1 MFRLVEKFFRGL
13 AFQVPQEWQHDDE
26 QEDAEF
32 LHIKAEVLKEV
43 IFRNFK
49 NGWEKEI
56 RCEDGWIQIITEC
69 HSDLSTLDENYEIF
83 QIKQKFGTLRFYC
96 EPTNPEL
103 RKQFV
108 AIIDEYEKRSART
121 CEKSG
126 EKGVLMKKDG
136 YYQTLNPELGKL
148 LGFEMI
154 EQPNK
159 S

>member
-13 AFQVPQEWQHDDE
+13 AFQVPQDWQHDDE
-26 QEDAEF
+26 QEEAEV
-32 LHIKAEVLKEV
+32 LHVKAEVLKEV

-49 NGWEKEI
+49 KGWEKEI
-56 RCEDGWIQIITEC
+56 RCEDGWIQIIAEC

-96 EPTNPEL
+96 ETHKPEL

-108 AIIDEYEKRSART
+108 SIIDKYEKRSART

-126 EKGVLMKKDG
+126 GKGVLMKKGG
-136 YYQTLNPELGKL
+136 YYQTLNLEIGKS
-148 LGFEMI
+148 LGFETV
-154 EQPNK
+154 K
-159 S
+159 DD

>member
-13 AFQVPQEWQHDDE
+13 AFQVPQDWQHDDE
-26 QEDAEF
+26 QEEAEY
-32 LHIKAEVLKEV
+32 LRVRAEILKEV

-49 NGWEKEI
+49 KGWEKEI

-96 EPTNPEL
+96 ETHKPEL

-108 AIIDEYEKRSART
+108 SIIDKYEKRSART

-126 EKGVLMKKDG
+126 GKGVLMKKDG
-136 YYQTLNPELGKL
+136 YYQTLNLEIGKS
-148 LGFEMI
+148 LGFETV
-154 EQPNK
+154 K
-159 S
+159 DD

>member
-13 AFQVPQEWQHDDE
+13 AFQVPQDWQHDDE
-26 QEDAEF
+26 QEEAEY
-32 LHIKAEVLKEV
+32 LRVRAEILKEV

-49 NGWEKEI
+49 KGWEKEI
-56 RCEDGWIQIITEC
+56 RCEDGWIQIIAEC

-96 EPTNPEL
+96 ETHKPEL

-108 AIIDEYEKRSART
+108 SIIDKYEKRSART

-126 EKGVLMKKDG
+126 GKGVLMKKDG
-136 YYQTLNPELGKL
+136 YYQTLNLEIGKS
-148 LGFEMI
+148 LGFETV
-154 EQPNK
+154 K
-159 S
+159 DD

>member
-1 MFRLVEKFFRGL
+1 MFRLIEKFFRGG
-13 AFQVPQEWQHDDE
+13 AFQVPQEWQHNEE

-32 LHIKAEVLKEV
+32 LHMKAEVLKEV

-49 NGWEKEI
+49 KGWEKEI
-56 RCEDGWIQIITEC
+56 RCEDGWIQIIAEC

-96 EPTNPEL
+96 ETHKPEL

-108 AIIDEYEKRSART
+108 SIIDKYEKRSART

-126 EKGVLMKKDG
+126 GKGVLMKKDG
-136 YYQTLNPELGKL
+136 YYQTLNLEIGKS
-148 LGFEMI
+148 LGFEMVG
-154 EQPNK
+154 NN
-159 S
+159 